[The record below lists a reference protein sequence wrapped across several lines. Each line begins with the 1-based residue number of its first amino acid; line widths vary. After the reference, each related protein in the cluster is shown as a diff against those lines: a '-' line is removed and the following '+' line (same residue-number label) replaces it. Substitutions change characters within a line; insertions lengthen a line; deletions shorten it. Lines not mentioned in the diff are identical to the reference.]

1 MIIIQSIIIGVI
13 DVLLLYGIIRDIRT
27 VNRELKEE
35 D

>member
-1 MIIIQSIIIGVI
+1 MIVIQAIIIGVI

>member
-27 VNRELKEE
+27 VNRELKE
-35 D
+35 DD

>member
-13 DVLLLYGIIRDIRT
+13 DALLLYGIIRDIRT